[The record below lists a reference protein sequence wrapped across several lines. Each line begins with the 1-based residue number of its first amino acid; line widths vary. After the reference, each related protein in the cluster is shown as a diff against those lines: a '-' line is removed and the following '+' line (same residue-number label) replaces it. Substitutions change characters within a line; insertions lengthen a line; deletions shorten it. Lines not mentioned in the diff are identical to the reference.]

1 VASGV
6 RIPGDQQVSNINI
19 NILKSKVMK
28 KDIKS
33 QTIDNSTKK
42 YPVESKTWK
51 SDVYQAL
58 KLGYKV
64 EALNE
69 EQAEYIKK
77 IETKLAEKA
86 AKTKVKEE
94 MKQTLLKK
102 MSDIMKAKKAAI
114 VSAANDLADRIILRA
129 IEKEEQKKKFDEADK
144 KIKEKVKKD
153 RMAIAEKKRERKAEL
168 RNKTIPSPE
177 AIANAKKQQDFLAKA
192 HAAKREEIE
201 ARLNEKEEF
210 MDQSVEEWSK
220 KREERIKH
228 NTEFALKRLHHKEIK
243 LKRTTKTERIEA
255 IKAKKEAG
263 KAAFNAEM
271 KRQASEIA
279 ADRQG
284 YANRVEKR
292 RRTETER
299 LAMIAERRKLRK
311 DKIFTEHLK
320 QQKIQ
325 QLNLKRFIESEKA
338 RLARKEEKRTKYLTT
353 GGIKVP
359 KVKNNVAVDKTRA
372 EEYIKVAETKMKDEK
387 VRYLIR
393 IASIASSEII
403 SDSVCAFICK
413 PEELN
418 KRMKEAHN
426 KHMKEEPDTYVG
438 IYAYSGIGKDQKC
451 VSEMLNDKFKD
462 RSRLN
467 PKNEAA

>member
-1 VASGV
+1 
-6 RIPGDQQVSNINI
+6 
-19 NILKSKVMK
+19 MK

-86 AKTKVKEE
+86 AKAKVKEE

-114 VSAANDLADRIILRA
+114 ISAANDLADRIILRA

-153 RMAIAEKKRERKAEL
+153 KMAIAEKKRKRKAEL

-228 NTEFALKRLHHKEIK
+228 NTELALKRLHHKEIK
-243 LKRTTKTERIEA
+243 LKRTTKAERIEA
-255 IKAKKEAG
+255 TKAKKEAG

-292 RRTETER
+292 RRTEIER
-299 LAMIAERRKLRK
+299 LARIAERRKLRK

-338 RLARKEEKRTKYLTT
+338 RLARKEEKRAKYLTT

-359 KVKNNVAVDKTRA
+359 KVKSNVAVDKTRA
-372 EEYIKVAETKMKDEK
+372 EEYIKAAEAKMKDEK

-393 IASIASSEII
+393 VASIASSEII

-426 KHMKEEPDTYVG
+426 KRMKEEPDTYVG

-467 PKNEAA
+467 PKSEAA

>member
-1 VASGV
+1 
-6 RIPGDQQVSNINI
+6 
-19 NILKSKVMK
+19 MK

-86 AKTKVKEE
+86 AKAKVKEE

-153 RMAIAEKKRERKAEL
+153 KMAIAEKKRKRKAEL

-201 ARLNEKEEF
+201 ARLDEKENF
-210 MDQSVEEWSK
+210 MNQSAEEWSK
-220 KREERIKH
+220 KHEERIKR
-228 NTEFALKRLHHKEIK
+228 NTELALKRLHHKEIK
-243 LKRTTKTERIEA
+243 LKRTTKAERIEA

-338 RLARKEEKRTKYLTT
+338 RLARKEEKRAKYLTT

-359 KVKNNVAVDKTRA
+359 KVKNNVAIDKTRA

-387 VRYLIR
+387 ERYIIR
-393 IASIASSEII
+393 IASIASSEIV

-418 KRMKEAHN
+418 KRMKEVHN

>member
-1 VASGV
+1 
-6 RIPGDQQVSNINI
+6 
-19 NILKSKVMK
+19 MK

-102 MSDIMKAKKAAI
+102 MSDIMKAKKAVI
-114 VSAANDLADRIILRA
+114 VSAANNLADRIILRA

-153 RMAIAEKKRERKAEL
+153 RMAIAEKKRKRKAEL

-201 ARLNEKEEF
+201 ARLDEKENF
-210 MDQSVEEWSK
+210 MNQSAEEWSK
-220 KREERIKH
+220 KHEERIKR
-228 NTEFALKRLHHKEIK
+228 NTELALKRLHHKEIK
-243 LKRTTKTERIEA
+243 LKRTTKAERIEA

-338 RLARKEEKRTKYLTT
+338 RLARKEEKRAKYLTT

-359 KVKNNVAVDKTRA
+359 KVKSNVAVDKTRA
-372 EEYIKVAETKMKDEK
+372 EEYIKAVEAKMKDEK

-393 IASIASSEII
+393 VASIASSEII

-426 KHMKEEPDTYVG
+426 KRMKEEPDTYVG

-451 VSEMLNDKFKD
+451 ISEMLNDKFKD

-467 PKNEAA
+467 PKSEAA

>member
-1 VASGV
+1 
-6 RIPGDQQVSNINI
+6 
-19 NILKSKVMK
+19 MK

-77 IETKLAEKA
+77 IETKLAEKE
-86 AKTKVKEE
+86 AKAKVKEE
-94 MKQTLLKK
+94 VKQTLLKK

-114 VSAANDLADRIILRA
+114 VSAANDLADRIILRT

-153 RMAIAEKKRERKAEL
+153 KMAIAEKKRERKAEL

-201 ARLNEKEEF
+201 ARLNKKEEF

-228 NTEFALKRLHHKEIK
+228 NTELALKRLHHKEIK
-243 LKRTTKTERIEA
+243 LKRTTKAERIEA

-292 RRTETER
+292 RRTEIER
-299 LAMIAERRKLRK
+299 LARIAERRKLRK

-338 RLARKEEKRTKYLTT
+338 RLARKEEKRAKYLTT

-359 KVKNNVAVDKTRA
+359 KVKSNVAVDKTRA
-372 EEYIKVAETKMKDEK
+372 EEYIKAAEAKMKDEK

-393 IASIASSEII
+393 VASIASSEII

-418 KRMKEAHN
+418 KRIKEAHN
-426 KHMKEEPDTYVG
+426 KRMKEEPDTYVG

-451 VSEMLNDKFKD
+451 ISEMLNDKFKD

-467 PKNEAA
+467 PKSEAA

>member
-1 VASGV
+1 
-6 RIPGDQQVSNINI
+6 
-19 NILKSKVMK
+19 MK

-77 IETKLAEKA
+77 IETKLAEKE

-153 RMAIAEKKRERKAEL
+153 KMAIAEKKRKRKAEL

-192 HAAKREEIE
+192 HAAKREEIK

-228 NTEFALKRLHHKEIK
+228 NTELALKRLHHKEIK
-243 LKRTTKTERIEA
+243 LKRTTKAERIEA
-255 IKAKKEAG
+255 IKAKKEAS

-292 RRTETER
+292 RRTEIER
-299 LAMIAERRKLRK
+299 LARIAERRKLRK

-338 RLARKEEKRTKYLTT
+338 RLARKEEKRAKYLTT

-372 EEYIKVAETKMKDEK
+372 EEYIKAAEAKMKDEK

-413 PEELN
+413 SEELN
-418 KRMKEAHN
+418 KRMKEVHN
-426 KHMKEEPDTYVG
+426 KHTKEEPDTYVG

-451 VSEMLNDKFKD
+451 ISEMLNDKFKD

-467 PKNEAA
+467 PKSEAA

>member
-1 VASGV
+1 
-6 RIPGDQQVSNINI
+6 
-19 NILKSKVMK
+19 MK

-51 SDVYQAL
+51 SDVCQAL
-58 KLGYKV
+58 KLGYKI

-94 MKQTLLKK
+94 MKQALLKK
-102 MSDIMKAKKAAI
+102 MTDIMKAKKAAI
-114 VSAANDLADRIILRA
+114 ISVANDLADRIILRA

-153 RMAIAEKKRERKAEL
+153 KMAIAEKKRERKAEL

-192 HAAKREEIE
+192 HATKRKEIE
-201 ARLNEKEEF
+201 ARLDEKENF
-210 MDQSVEEWSK
+210 MNQSAEEWSK
-220 KREERIKH
+220 KHEERIKR
-228 NTEFALKRLHHKEIK
+228 NTELALKRLHHKEIK
-243 LKRTTKTERIEA
+243 LKCTTKAERIEA

-263 KAAFNAEM
+263 KVAFNAEM
-271 KRQASEIA
+271 QRQASEIA

-284 YANRVEKR
+284 YAGRVAKR
-292 RRTETER
+292 KRVETER
-299 LAMIAERRKLRK
+299 LAAIAERRKLRK

-325 QLNLKRFIESEKA
+325 QLNLKRFIESEKI
-338 RLARKEEKRTKYLTT
+338 RLARKEEKRAKYLTK

-359 KVKNNVAVDKTRA
+359 KVKTNVALDKARA
-372 EEYIKVAETKMKDEK
+372 EEYIKAAEIKMKDEK

-393 IASIASSEII
+393 IASISSSEIV

-426 KHMKEEPDTYVG
+426 KHMKEESDTYVG
-438 IYAYSGIGKDQKC
+438 IYAYSGVDKDQKC

-467 PKNEAA
+467 PKSEAA

>member
-1 VASGV
+1 
-6 RIPGDQQVSNINI
+6 
-19 NILKSKVMK
+19 MK

-77 IETKLAEKA
+77 IETKLAEKE
-86 AKTKVKEE
+86 AKAKVKEE

-153 RMAIAEKKRERKAEL
+153 KMAIAEKKRERKAEL

-192 HAAKREEIE
+192 HATKREEIE
-201 ARLNEKEEF
+201 ARLNKKEEF
-210 MDQSVEEWSK
+210 MNQSI
-220 KREERIKH
+220 EERNKKH
-228 NTEFALKRLHHKEIK
+228 EERVKRDTEYALKRLYHKEIK
-243 LKRTTKTERIEA
+243 LKRTTKAERIEA

-299 LAMIAERRKLRK
+299 LARIAERRKLRK

-338 RLARKEEKRTKYLTT
+338 RLARKEEKRAKYLTT

-359 KVKNNVAVDKTRA
+359 KVKSNVAVDKTRA
-372 EEYIKVAETKMKDEK
+372 EEYIKVAETKIKDEK

-426 KHMKEEPDTYVG
+426 KRMKEEPDTYVG

-451 VSEMLNDKFKD
+451 ISEMLNDKFKD

-467 PKNEAA
+467 PKSEAA

>member
-1 VASGV
+1 VGFESPETNKS
-6 RIPGDQQVSNINI
+6 RNINI
-19 NILKSKVMK
+19 NILKSKVME

-86 AKTKVKEE
+86 AKAKVKEE

-114 VSAANDLADRIILRA
+114 ISAANDLADRIILRA

-153 RMAIAEKKRERKAEL
+153 KMAIAEEKRKRKAEL
-168 RNKTIPSPE
+168 RNKTIPSPK

-201 ARLNEKEEF
+201 ARLSEKEEF

-228 NTEFALKRLHHKEIK
+228 NTELALKRLHHKEIK
-243 LKRTTKTERIEA
+243 LKRTTKAERIEA

-299 LAMIAERRKLRK
+299 LARIAERRKLRK

-338 RLARKEEKRTKYLTT
+338 RLARKEEKRAKYLTT

-359 KVKNNVAVDKTRA
+359 KVKSNVAVDKTRA

-387 VRYLIR
+387 ERYIIR

-426 KHMKEEPDTYVG
+426 KRMKEEPDTYVG

-467 PKNEAA
+467 PKSEAA

>member
-1 VASGV
+1 
-6 RIPGDQQVSNINI
+6 
-19 NILKSKVMK
+19 MK

-77 IETKLAEKA
+77 IETKLAEKE
-86 AKTKVKEE
+86 AKAKVKEE
-94 MKQTLLKK
+94 VKQTLLKK

-153 RMAIAEKKRERKAEL
+153 KMAIAEKKRKRKAEL

-201 ARLNEKEEF
+201 ARLSEKEEF

-228 NTEFALKRLHHKEIK
+228 NTELALKRLHHKEIK
-243 LKRTTKTERIEA
+243 LKRTTKAERIEA

-338 RLARKEEKRTKYLTT
+338 RLARKEEKRAKYLTT

-359 KVKNNVAVDKTRA
+359 KVKNNVAIDKTRA
-372 EEYIKVAETKMKDEK
+372 EEYIKAAEAKIKDEK

-426 KHMKEEPDTYVG
+426 KRMKEEPDTYVG

>member
-1 VASGV
+1 
-6 RIPGDQQVSNINI
+6 
-19 NILKSKVMK
+19 MK

-69 EQAEYIKK
+69 EQAEYIRK

-114 VSAANDLADRIILRA
+114 ISAANDLADRIILRA

-153 RMAIAEKKRERKAEL
+153 KMAIAEKKRKRKAEL

-201 ARLNEKEEF
+201 ARLSEKEEF
-210 MDQSVEEWSK
+210 MNQSVEEWSK

-228 NTEFALKRLHHKEIK
+228 NTELALKRLHHKEIK
-243 LKRTTKTERIEA
+243 LKRTTKAERIEA

-292 RRTETER
+292 RHTETER
-299 LAMIAERRKLRK
+299 LARIAERRKLRK

-338 RLARKEEKRTKYLTT
+338 RLARKEEKRAKYLTT

-359 KVKNNVAVDKTRA
+359 KVKSNVAVDKTRA
-372 EEYIKVAETKMKDEK
+372 EEYIKAAEAKMKDEK

-393 IASIASSEII
+393 VASIASSEII

-426 KHMKEEPDTYVG
+426 KRMKEEPDTYVG

-451 VSEMLNDKFKD
+451 ISEMLNDKFKD

-467 PKNEAA
+467 PKSEAA

>member
-1 VASGV
+1 
-6 RIPGDQQVSNINI
+6 
-19 NILKSKVMK
+19 MK

-86 AKTKVKEE
+86 AKAKVKEE
-94 MKQTLLKK
+94 VKQTLLKK

-153 RMAIAEKKRERKAEL
+153 KMAIAEKKRERKAEL

-201 ARLNEKEEF
+201 ARLNKKEEF

-228 NTEFALKRLHHKEIK
+228 NTELALKRLHHKEIK
-243 LKRTTKTERIEA
+243 LKRTTKAERIEA

-299 LAMIAERRKLRK
+299 LARIAERRKLRK

-338 RLARKEEKRTKYLTT
+338 RLARKEEKRAKYLTT

-359 KVKNNVAVDKTRA
+359 KVKSNVAVDKTRA
-372 EEYIKVAETKMKDEK
+372 EEYIKAAEAKMKDEK

-393 IASIASSEII
+393 VASIASSEII

-426 KHMKEEPDTYVG
+426 KRMKEEPDTYVG

-451 VSEMLNDKFKD
+451 INEMLNDKFKD

-467 PKNEAA
+467 PKSEAA

>member
-1 VASGV
+1 
-6 RIPGDQQVSNINI
+6 
-19 NILKSKVMK
+19 MK

-114 VSAANDLADRIILRA
+114 ISAANDLADRIILRA

-153 RMAIAEKKRERKAEL
+153 KMAIAEKKRKRKAEL

-201 ARLNEKEEF
+201 ARLNKKEEF

-228 NTEFALKRLHHKEIK
+228 NTELALKRLHHKEIK
-243 LKRTTKTERIEA
+243 LKRTTKAERIEA

-299 LAMIAERRKLRK
+299 LARIAERRKLRK

-338 RLARKEEKRTKYLTT
+338 RLARKEEKRAKYLTT

-387 VRYLIR
+387 ERYIIR

-426 KHMKEEPDTYVG
+426 KRMKEEPDTYVG

-462 RSRLN
+462 RSRLSKSN
-467 PKNEAA
+467 AA

>member
-1 VASGV
+1 
-6 RIPGDQQVSNINI
+6 
-19 NILKSKVMK
+19 MK

-86 AKTKVKEE
+86 AKAKVKEE
-94 MKQTLLKK
+94 VKQTLLKK

-114 VSAANDLADRIILRA
+114 VSTANDLADRIILRA

-153 RMAIAEKKRERKAEL
+153 KMAIAKKKRKRKAEL

-201 ARLNEKEEF
+201 ARLNKKEEF

-228 NTEFALKRLHHKEIK
+228 NTELALKRLHHKEIK
-243 LKRTTKTERIEA
+243 LKRTTKAERIEA

-299 LAMIAERRKLRK
+299 LARIAERRKLRK

-338 RLARKEEKRTKYLTT
+338 RLARKEEKRAKYLTT

-359 KVKNNVAVDKTRA
+359 KVKSNVAVDKTRA
-372 EEYIKVAETKMKDEK
+372 EEYIKAAEAKMKDEK

-426 KHMKEEPDTYVG
+426 KRMKEEPDTYVG

-451 VSEMLNDKFKD
+451 ISEMLNDKFKD

-467 PKNEAA
+467 PKSEAA

>member
-1 VASGV
+1 
-6 RIPGDQQVSNINI
+6 
-19 NILKSKVMK
+19 MK

-86 AKTKVKEE
+86 AKAKVKEE
-94 MKQTLLKK
+94 VKQTLLKK

-153 RMAIAEKKRERKAEL
+153 KMAIAEKKRKRKAEL

-201 ARLNEKEEF
+201 ARLSEKEEF

-228 NTEFALKRLHHKEIK
+228 NTELALKRLHHKEIK
-243 LKRTTKTERIEA
+243 LKRTTKAERIEA

-292 RRTETER
+292 RHTETER
-299 LAMIAERRKLRK
+299 LARIAERRKLRK

-338 RLARKEEKRTKYLTT
+338 RLARKEEKRAKYLTT

-387 VRYLIR
+387 ERYIIR

-403 SDSVCAFICK
+403 SDSVRAFICK

-418 KRMKEAHN
+418 KRMKEVHN

-438 IYAYSGIGKDQKC
+438 IYAYSGINKDQKC
-451 VSEMLNDKFKD
+451 ISEMLNDKFKD
-462 RSRLN
+462 RSRLSKSN
-467 PKNEAA
+467 AA

>member
-1 VASGV
+1 
-6 RIPGDQQVSNINI
+6 
-19 NILKSKVMK
+19 MK

-51 SDVYQAL
+51 SDVCQAL

-86 AKTKVKEE
+86 AKAKVKEE

-153 RMAIAEKKRERKAEL
+153 KMAIAEKKRERKAEL

-201 ARLNEKEEF
+201 ARLDEKENF
-210 MDQSVEEWSK
+210 MNQSAEEWSK
-220 KREERIKH
+220 KHEERIKH
-228 NTEFALKRLHHKEIK
+228 NTELALKRLHHKEIK
-243 LKRTTKTERIEA
+243 LKRTTKAERIEA

-338 RLARKEEKRTKYLTT
+338 RLARKEEKRAKYLTT

-359 KVKNNVAVDKTRA
+359 KVKNNVAIDKTRA
-372 EEYIKVAETKMKDEK
+372 EEYIKAAEAKIKDEK

-403 SDSVCAFICK
+403 SDSICAFICK

-426 KHMKEEPDTYVG
+426 KRMKEEPDTYVG

>member
-1 VASGV
+1 
-6 RIPGDQQVSNINI
+6 
-19 NILKSKVMK
+19 MK

-77 IETKLAEKA
+77 IETKLAEKE
-86 AKTKVKEE
+86 AKAKVKEE
-94 MKQTLLKK
+94 VKQTLLKK

-153 RMAIAEKKRERKAEL
+153 KMAIAEKKRKRKAEL

-201 ARLNEKEEF
+201 ARLSEKEEF

-228 NTEFALKRLHHKEIK
+228 NTELALKRLHHKEIK
-243 LKRTTKTERIEA
+243 LKRTTKAERIEA

-299 LAMIAERRKLRK
+299 LARIAERRKLRK

-325 QLNLKRFIESEKA
+325 QLNLKRFIESEKT
-338 RLARKEEKRTKYLTT
+338 RLARKEEKRAKYLTT

-359 KVKNNVAVDKTRA
+359 KVKSNVAVDKTRA
-372 EEYIKVAETKMKDEK
+372 EEYIKAAEAKMKDEK

-393 IASIASSEII
+393 VASIASSEII

-426 KHMKEEPDTYVG
+426 KRMKEEPDTYVG

-451 VSEMLNDKFKD
+451 ISEMLNDKFKD

-467 PKNEAA
+467 PKSEAA

>member
-1 VASGV
+1 
-6 RIPGDQQVSNINI
+6 
-19 NILKSKVMK
+19 MK

-153 RMAIAEKKRERKAEL
+153 KMAIAEKKRKRKAEL

-210 MDQSVEEWSK
+210 IDQSVEEWSK

-228 NTEFALKRLHHKEIK
+228 NTELALKRLHHKEIK
-243 LKRTTKTERIEA
+243 LKRTTKAERIEA

-299 LAMIAERRKLRK
+299 LARIAERRKLRK

-338 RLARKEEKRTKYLTT
+338 RLARKEEKRAKYLTT

-359 KVKNNVAVDKTRA
+359 KVKNNIAVDKTRA

-426 KHMKEEPDTYVG
+426 KRMKEEPNTYVG

-467 PKNEAA
+467 PKSEAA

>member
-1 VASGV
+1 
-6 RIPGDQQVSNINI
+6 
-19 NILKSKVMK
+19 MK

-77 IETKLAEKA
+77 IETKLAEKE
-86 AKTKVKEE
+86 AKAKVKEE
-94 MKQTLLKK
+94 VKQTLLKK

-153 RMAIAEKKRERKAEL
+153 KMAIAEKKRKRKAEL

-228 NTEFALKRLHHKEIK
+228 NTELALKRLHHKEIK
-243 LKRTTKTERIEA
+243 LKRTTKAERIEA

-299 LAMIAERRKLRK
+299 LARIAERRKLRK

-338 RLARKEEKRTKYLTT
+338 RLARKEEKRAKYLTT

-372 EEYIKVAETKMKDEK
+372 EEYIKAAEAKIKDEK

-426 KHMKEEPDTYVG
+426 KRMKEEPDTYVG

>member
-1 VASGV
+1 
-6 RIPGDQQVSNINI
+6 
-19 NILKSKVMK
+19 MK

-153 RMAIAEKKRERKAEL
+153 KMAIAEKKRKRKAEL

-228 NTEFALKRLHHKEIK
+228 NTELALKRLHHKEIK
-243 LKRTTKTERIEA
+243 LKRTTKAERIEA

-299 LAMIAERRKLRK
+299 LARIAERRKLRK

-338 RLARKEEKRTKYLTT
+338 RLARKEEKRVKYLTT

-372 EEYIKVAETKMKDEK
+372 EEYIKAAEAKIKDEK

-426 KHMKEEPDTYVG
+426 KRMKEEPDTYVG

-451 VSEMLNDKFKD
+451 ISEMLNDKFKD

-467 PKNEAA
+467 PKSEAA

>member
-1 VASGV
+1 
-6 RIPGDQQVSNINI
+6 
-19 NILKSKVMK
+19 MK

-33 QTIDNSTKK
+33 QTIDDSTKK

-86 AKTKVKEE
+86 AKAKVKEE

-153 RMAIAEKKRERKAEL
+153 RMAIAEKKRKRKAEL

-201 ARLNEKEEF
+201 ARLDEKENF
-210 MDQSVEEWSK
+210 MNQSAEEWSK
-220 KREERIKH
+220 KHEERIKR
-228 NTEFALKRLHHKEIK
+228 NTELALKRLHHKEIK
-243 LKRTTKTERIEA
+243 LKRTTKAERIEA

-338 RLARKEEKRTKYLTT
+338 RLARKEEKRAKYLTT

-372 EEYIKVAETKMKDEK
+372 EEYIKAAEAKMKDEK

-413 PEELN
+413 SEELN
-418 KRMKEAHN
+418 KRMKEVHN

-451 VSEMLNDKFKD
+451 ISEMLNDKFKD

-467 PKNEAA
+467 PKSEAA

>member
-1 VASGV
+1 
-6 RIPGDQQVSNINI
+6 
-19 NILKSKVMK
+19 MK

-114 VSAANDLADRIILRA
+114 VSAANNLADRIILRA

-153 RMAIAEKKRERKAEL
+153 RMAIAEKKRKRKAEL

-201 ARLNEKEEF
+201 ARLDEKENF
-210 MDQSVEEWSK
+210 MNQSAEEWSK
-220 KREERIKH
+220 KQEERIKR
-228 NTEFALKRLHHKEIK
+228 NTELALKRLHHKEIK
-243 LKRTTKTERIEA
+243 LKRTTKAERIEA

-338 RLARKEEKRTKYLTT
+338 RLARKEEKRAKYLTT

-359 KVKNNVAVDKTRA
+359 KVKSNVAVDKTRA
-372 EEYIKVAETKMKDEK
+372 EEYIKAVEAKMKDEK

-393 IASIASSEII
+393 VASIASSEII

-426 KHMKEEPDTYVG
+426 KRMKEEPDTYVG

-451 VSEMLNDKFKD
+451 ISEMLNDKFKD

-467 PKNEAA
+467 PKSEAA

>member
-1 VASGV
+1 
-6 RIPGDQQVSNINI
+6 
-19 NILKSKVMK
+19 MK

-77 IETKLAEKA
+77 IETKLAEKE
-86 AKTKVKEE
+86 AKAKVKEE
-94 MKQTLLKK
+94 VKQTLLKK

-153 RMAIAEKKRERKAEL
+153 KMAIAEKKRKRKAEL

-201 ARLNEKEEF
+201 ARLSEKEEF

-228 NTEFALKRLHHKEIK
+228 NTELALKRLHHKEIK
-243 LKRTTKTERIEA
+243 LKRTTKAERIEA

-299 LAMIAERRKLRK
+299 LARIAERRKLRK

-338 RLARKEEKRTKYLTT
+338 RLARKEEKRAKYLTT

-359 KVKNNVAVDKTRA
+359 KVKSNVAVDKTRA
-372 EEYIKVAETKMKDEK
+372 EEYIKAAEAKMKDEK

-393 IASIASSEII
+393 VASIASSEII

-426 KHMKEEPDTYVG
+426 KRMKEEPDTYVG

>member
-1 VASGV
+1 
-6 RIPGDQQVSNINI
+6 
-19 NILKSKVMK
+19 MK

-77 IETKLAEKA
+77 IETKLAEKE
-86 AKTKVKEE
+86 AKAKVKEE
-94 MKQTLLKK
+94 VKQTLLKK

-153 RMAIAEKKRERKAEL
+153 KMAIAEKKRKRKAEL

-201 ARLNEKEEF
+201 ARLDEKENF
-210 MDQSVEEWSK
+210 MNQSAEEWSK
-220 KREERIKH
+220 KHEERIKR
-228 NTEFALKRLHHKEIK
+228 NTELALKRLHHKEIK
-243 LKRTTKTERIEA
+243 LKRTTKAERIEA

-299 LAMIAERRKLRK
+299 LARIAERRKLRK

-338 RLARKEEKRTKYLTT
+338 RLARKEEKRAKYLTT

-372 EEYIKVAETKMKDEK
+372 EEYIKAAEAKMKDEK

-451 VSEMLNDKFKD
+451 ISEMLNDKFKD
-462 RSRLN
+462 RSRLSKSN
-467 PKNEAA
+467 AA

>member
-1 VASGV
+1 
-6 RIPGDQQVSNINI
+6 
-19 NILKSKVMK
+19 MK

-86 AKTKVKEE
+86 AKAKVKEE
-94 MKQTLLKK
+94 VKQTLLKK

-114 VSAANDLADRIILRA
+114 VSAANDLADRIILRT

-153 RMAIAEKKRERKAEL
+153 KMAIAKKKRERKAEL

-201 ARLNEKEEF
+201 ARLSEKEEF

-228 NTEFALKRLHHKEIK
+228 NTELALKRLHHKEIK
-243 LKRTTKTERIEA
+243 LKRTTKAERIEA

-299 LAMIAERRKLRK
+299 LARIAERRKLRK

-338 RLARKEEKRTKYLTT
+338 RLARKEEKRAKYLTT

-359 KVKNNVAVDKTRA
+359 KVKSNVAVDKTRA
-372 EEYIKVAETKMKDEK
+372 EEYIKAAEAKMKDEK

-393 IASIASSEII
+393 VASIASSEII

-426 KHMKEEPDTYVG
+426 KRMKEEPDTYVG

-451 VSEMLNDKFKD
+451 ISEMLNDKFKD

-467 PKNEAA
+467 PKSEAA

>member
-1 VASGV
+1 
-6 RIPGDQQVSNINI
+6 
-19 NILKSKVMK
+19 MK

-86 AKTKVKEE
+86 AKAKVKEE
-94 MKQTLLKK
+94 VKQTLLKK

-114 VSAANDLADRIILRA
+114 VSTANDLADRIILRA

-153 RMAIAEKKRERKAEL
+153 KMAIAEKKRKRKAEL

-201 ARLNEKEEF
+201 ARLSEKEEF

-228 NTEFALKRLHHKEIK
+228 NTELALKRLHHKEIK
-243 LKRTTKTERIEA
+243 LKRTTKAERIEA

-299 LAMIAERRKLRK
+299 LARIAERRKLRK

-338 RLARKEEKRTKYLTT
+338 RLARKEEKRAKYLTT

-359 KVKNNVAVDKTRA
+359 KVKSNVAVDKTRA
-372 EEYIKVAETKMKDEK
+372 EEYIKAAEAKMKDEK

-467 PKNEAA
+467 PKSEAA

>member
-1 VASGV
+1 
-6 RIPGDQQVSNINI
+6 
-19 NILKSKVMK
+19 MK

-86 AKTKVKEE
+86 AKAKVKEE
-94 MKQTLLKK
+94 VKQTLLKK

-114 VSAANDLADRIILRA
+114 VSTANDLADRIILRA

-153 RMAIAEKKRERKAEL
+153 KMAIAEKKRKRKAEL

-201 ARLNEKEEF
+201 ARLNKKEEF

-228 NTEFALKRLHHKEIK
+228 NTELALKRLHHKEIK
-243 LKRTTKTERIEA
+243 LKRTTKAERIEA

-299 LAMIAERRKLRK
+299 LARIAERRKLRK

-338 RLARKEEKRTKYLTT
+338 RLARKEEKRAKYLTT

-372 EEYIKVAETKMKDEK
+372 EEYIKAVEAKMKDEK

-393 IASIASSEII
+393 VASIASSEII

-426 KHMKEEPDTYVG
+426 KRMKEEPDTYVG

-451 VSEMLNDKFKD
+451 ISEMLNDKFKD

-467 PKNEAA
+467 PKSEAA

>member
-1 VASGV
+1 
-6 RIPGDQQVSNINI
+6 
-19 NILKSKVMK
+19 ME

-86 AKTKVKEE
+86 AKAKVKEE

-114 VSAANDLADRIILRA
+114 ISVANDLADRIILRA

-153 RMAIAEKKRERKAEL
+153 KMAIAEKKRKRKAEL

-201 ARLNEKEEF
+201 ARLNKKEEF

-228 NTEFALKRLHHKEIK
+228 NTELTLKRLHHKEIK
-243 LKRTTKTERIEA
+243 LKRTTKAERIEA

-299 LAMIAERRKLRK
+299 LARIAERRKLRK

-338 RLARKEEKRTKYLTT
+338 RLARKEEKRAKYLTT

-372 EEYIKVAETKMKDEK
+372 EEYIKAAEAKMKDEK

-393 IASIASSEII
+393 VASIASSEII

-426 KHMKEEPDTYVG
+426 KRMKEEPDTYVG

-451 VSEMLNDKFKD
+451 ISEMLNDKFKD
-462 RSRLN
+462 RSRLSKSN
-467 PKNEAA
+467 AA

>member
-1 VASGV
+1 
-6 RIPGDQQVSNINI
+6 
-19 NILKSKVMK
+19 MK

-33 QTIDNSTKK
+33 QIIDNSTKK

-77 IETKLAEKA
+77 IETKLAEKE
-86 AKTKVKEE
+86 AKAKVKEE
-94 MKQTLLKK
+94 VKQTLLKK

-153 RMAIAEKKRERKAEL
+153 KMAIAEKKRKRKAEL

-228 NTEFALKRLHHKEIK
+228 NTELALKRLHHKEIK
-243 LKRTTKTERIEA
+243 LKRTTKAERIEA
-255 IKAKKEAG
+255 TKAKKEAG

-292 RRTETER
+292 RRTEIER
-299 LAMIAERRKLRK
+299 LARIAERRKLRK

-338 RLARKEEKRTKYLTT
+338 RLARKEEKRAKYLTT

-359 KVKNNVAVDKTRA
+359 KVKSNVAVDKTRA
-372 EEYIKVAETKMKDEK
+372 EEYIKAAEAKMKDEK

-418 KRMKEAHN
+418 KRMKEVHN

-467 PKNEAA
+467 PKSEAA

>member
-1 VASGV
+1 
-6 RIPGDQQVSNINI
+6 
-19 NILKSKVMK
+19 MK

-86 AKTKVKEE
+86 AKAKVKEE

-153 RMAIAEKKRERKAEL
+153 KMAIAEKKRKRKAEL

-192 HAAKREEIE
+192 HAVKREEIE
-201 ARLNEKEEF
+201 ARLDKKEEF
-210 MDQSVEEWSK
+210 MNQSIEEWSK

-228 NTEFALKRLHHKEIK
+228 NTELALKRLHHKEIK
-243 LKRTTKTERIEA
+243 LKRTTKAERIEA

-284 YANRVEKR
+284 YANRIEKR

-299 LAMIAERRKLRK
+299 LARIAERRKLRK

-338 RLARKEEKRTKYLTT
+338 RLARKEEKRAKYLTT

-359 KVKNNVAVDKTRA
+359 KVKNNIAVDKTRA
-372 EEYIKVAETKMKDEK
+372 EEYIKAAEAKMKDEK

-393 IASIASSEII
+393 IASITSSEII

-426 KHMKEEPDTYVG
+426 KRMKEEPDTYVG

-462 RSRLN
+462 RSRLSKSN
-467 PKNEAA
+467 AA

>member
-1 VASGV
+1 
-6 RIPGDQQVSNINI
+6 
-19 NILKSKVMK
+19 ME

-86 AKTKVKEE
+86 AKAKVKEE

-153 RMAIAEKKRERKAEL
+153 RMAIAEKKRKRKAEL

-201 ARLNEKEEF
+201 ARLDEKENF
-210 MDQSVEEWSK
+210 MNQSAEEWSK
-220 KREERIKH
+220 KHEERIKR
-228 NTEFALKRLHHKEIK
+228 NTELTLKRLHHKEIK
-243 LKRTTKTERIEA
+243 LKRTTKAERIEA

-299 LAMIAERRKLRK
+299 LARIAERRKLRK

-338 RLARKEEKRTKYLTT
+338 RLARKEEKRAKYLTT

-359 KVKNNVAVDKTRA
+359 KVKSNVAVDKTRA
-372 EEYIKVAETKMKDEK
+372 EEYIKAAEAKMKDEK

-426 KHMKEEPDTYVG
+426 KRMKEEPDTYVG

-467 PKNEAA
+467 PKSEAA

>member
-1 VASGV
+1 
-6 RIPGDQQVSNINI
+6 
-19 NILKSKVMK
+19 MK

-86 AKTKVKEE
+86 AKAKVKEE

-153 RMAIAEKKRERKAEL
+153 KMAIAEKKRERKAEL

-201 ARLNEKEEF
+201 ARLDEKENF
-210 MDQSVEEWSK
+210 MNQSAEEWSK
-220 KREERIKH
+220 KHEERIKR
-228 NTEFALKRLHHKEIK
+228 NTELALKRLHHKEIK
-243 LKRTTKTERIEA
+243 LKRTTKAERIEA

-338 RLARKEEKRTKYLTT
+338 RLARKEEKRAKYLTT

-359 KVKNNVAVDKTRA
+359 KVKNNVAIDKTRA
-372 EEYIKVAETKMKDEK
+372 EEYIKAAEAKIKDEK

-418 KRMKEAHN
+418 KRMKEVHN
-426 KHMKEEPDTYVG
+426 KHMKEEPNTYVG

-467 PKNEAA
+467 PKSEAA

>member
-1 VASGV
+1 
-6 RIPGDQQVSNINI
+6 
-19 NILKSKVMK
+19 MK

-86 AKTKVKEE
+86 AKAKVKEE
-94 MKQTLLKK
+94 VKQTLLKK

-114 VSAANDLADRIILRA
+114 VSTANDLADRIILRA

-153 RMAIAEKKRERKAEL
+153 KMAIAEKKRKRKAEL

-201 ARLNEKEEF
+201 ARLNKKEEF

-228 NTEFALKRLHHKEIK
+228 NTELALKRLHHKEIK
-243 LKRTTKTERIEA
+243 LKRTTKAERIEA

-299 LAMIAERRKLRK
+299 LARIAERRKLRK

-338 RLARKEEKRTKYLTT
+338 RLARKEEKRAKYLTT

-372 EEYIKVAETKMKDEK
+372 EEYIKAAEAKMKDEK

-393 IASIASSEII
+393 VASIASSEII
-403 SDSVCAFICK
+403 SDSVCAFVCK

-426 KHMKEEPDTYVG
+426 KRMKEEPDTYVG

-451 VSEMLNDKFKD
+451 ISEMLNDKFKD

-467 PKNEAA
+467 PKSEAA

>member
-1 VASGV
+1 
-6 RIPGDQQVSNINI
+6 
-19 NILKSKVMK
+19 MK

-86 AKTKVKEE
+86 AKAKVKEE
-94 MKQTLLKK
+94 VKQTLLKK
-102 MSDIMKAKKAAI
+102 MSDTMKAKKAAI
-114 VSAANDLADRIILRA
+114 VSTANDLADRIILRA

-153 RMAIAEKKRERKAEL
+153 KMAIAEKKRKREAEL

-177 AIANAKKQQDFLAKA
+177 AIANAKKQQDFLAKV
-192 HAAKREEIE
+192 HAAKREEIK
-201 ARLNEKEEF
+201 ARLNKKEEF

-228 NTEFALKRLHHKEIK
+228 NTELALKRLHHKEIK
-243 LKRTTKTERIEA
+243 LKRTTKAERIEA

-299 LAMIAERRKLRK
+299 LARIAERRKLRK

-338 RLARKEEKRTKYLTT
+338 RLARKEEKRAKYLTT

-372 EEYIKVAETKMKDEK
+372 EEYIKAAEAKMKDEK

-393 IASIASSEII
+393 VASIASSEII

-426 KHMKEEPDTYVG
+426 KRMKEEPDTYVG

-451 VSEMLNDKFKD
+451 TSEMLNDKFKD
-462 RSRLN
+462 RSRLSKSN
-467 PKNEAA
+467 AA

>member
-1 VASGV
+1 
-6 RIPGDQQVSNINI
+6 
-19 NILKSKVMK
+19 MK

-86 AKTKVKEE
+86 AKAKVKEE
-94 MKQTLLKK
+94 VKQTLLKK

-114 VSAANDLADRIILRA
+114 VSTANDLADRIILRA

-153 RMAIAEKKRERKAEL
+153 KMAIAEKKRKRKAEL

-201 ARLNEKEEF
+201 ARLNKKEEF

-228 NTEFALKRLHHKEIK
+228 NTELALKRLYHKEIK
-243 LKRTTKTERIEA
+243 LKRTTKAERIEA

-299 LAMIAERRKLRK
+299 LARIAERRKLRK

-338 RLARKEEKRTKYLTT
+338 RLARKEEKRAKYLTT

-359 KVKNNVAVDKTRA
+359 KVKNNVAIDKTRA

-426 KHMKEEPDTYVG
+426 KRMKEEPDTYVG

-451 VSEMLNDKFKD
+451 ISEMLNDKFKD

>member
-1 VASGV
+1 
-6 RIPGDQQVSNINI
+6 
-19 NILKSKVMK
+19 MK

-86 AKTKVKEE
+86 AKAKVKEE
-94 MKQTLLKK
+94 VKQTLLKK

-114 VSAANDLADRIILRA
+114 VSTANDLADRIILRA

-153 RMAIAEKKRERKAEL
+153 KMAIAEKKRKRKAEL

-201 ARLNEKEEF
+201 ARLSEKEEF

-228 NTEFALKRLHHKEIK
+228 NTELALKRLHHKEIK
-243 LKRTTKTERIEA
+243 LKRTTKAERIEA

-271 KRQASEIA
+271 KRQASEVA

-299 LAMIAERRKLRK
+299 LARIAERRKLRK

-338 RLARKEEKRTKYLTT
+338 RLARKEEKRAKYLTT

-359 KVKNNVAVDKTRA
+359 KVKSNVAVDKTRA
-372 EEYIKVAETKMKDEK
+372 EEYIKAAEAKIKDEK

-393 IASIASSEII
+393 VASIASSEII

-426 KHMKEEPDTYVG
+426 KRMKEEPDTYVG

-467 PKNEAA
+467 PKSEAA

>member
-1 VASGV
+1 
-6 RIPGDQQVSNINI
+6 
-19 NILKSKVMK
+19 MK

-86 AKTKVKEE
+86 AKAKVKEE
-94 MKQTLLKK
+94 VKQTLLKK

-114 VSAANDLADRIILRA
+114 VSTANDLADRIILRA

-153 RMAIAEKKRERKAEL
+153 KMAIAEKKRKRKAEL

-201 ARLNEKEEF
+201 ARLNKKEEF

-228 NTEFALKRLHHKEIK
+228 NTELALKRLHHKEIK
-243 LKRTTKTERIEA
+243 LKRTTKAERIEA
-255 IKAKKEAG
+255 INAKKEAG

-299 LAMIAERRKLRK
+299 LARIAERRKLRK

-338 RLARKEEKRTKYLTT
+338 RLARKEEKRAKYLTT

-359 KVKNNVAVDKTRA
+359 KVKSNVAVDKTRA
-372 EEYIKVAETKMKDEK
+372 EEYIKAAEAKMKDEK

-467 PKNEAA
+467 PKSEAA

>member
-1 VASGV
+1 
-6 RIPGDQQVSNINI
+6 
-19 NILKSKVMK
+19 MK

-42 YPVESKTWK
+42 YSVESKTWK

-153 RMAIAEKKRERKAEL
+153 KMAIAEKKRKRKAEL

-201 ARLNEKEEF
+201 ARLSEKEEF

-228 NTEFALKRLHHKEIK
+228 NTELALKRLHHKEIK
-243 LKRTTKTERIEA
+243 LKRTTKAEKIEA

-292 RRTETER
+292 RRTEIER
-299 LAMIAERRKLRK
+299 LARIAERRKLRK

-338 RLARKEEKRTKYLTT
+338 RLARKEEKRAKYLTT

-359 KVKNNVAVDKTRA
+359 KVKSNVAVDKTRA
-372 EEYIKVAETKMKDEK
+372 EEYIKAAEAKMKDEK

-393 IASIASSEII
+393 VASIASSEII

-438 IYAYSGIGKDQKC
+438 IYAYSDIGKDQKC
-451 VSEMLNDKFKD
+451 ISEMLNDKFKD

-467 PKNEAA
+467 PKSEAA

>member
-1 VASGV
+1 
-6 RIPGDQQVSNINI
+6 
-19 NILKSKVMK
+19 ME

-86 AKTKVKEE
+86 AKAKVKEE

-153 RMAIAEKKRERKAEL
+153 KMAIAEKKRKRKAEL

-201 ARLNEKEEF
+201 ARLNKKEEF

-228 NTEFALKRLHHKEIK
+228 NTELALKRLHHKEIK
-243 LKRTTKTERIEA
+243 LKRTTKAERIEA

-292 RRTETER
+292 RRTEIER
-299 LAMIAERRKLRK
+299 LARIAERRKLRK

-338 RLARKEEKRTKYLTT
+338 RLARKEEKRAKYLTT

-359 KVKNNVAVDKTRA
+359 KVKSNVAVDKTRA
-372 EEYIKVAETKMKDEK
+372 EEYIKAAEAKMKDEK

-393 IASIASSEII
+393 VASIASSEII

-418 KRMKEAHN
+418 KRIKEAHN
-426 KHMKEEPDTYVG
+426 KRMKEEPDTYVG

-451 VSEMLNDKFKD
+451 ISEMLNDKFKD

-467 PKNEAA
+467 PKSEAA